1 MIPAVVASII
11 LVPVTILIHYEALR
25 LIADWLLPRP
35 GRFGLRWRMMVVVLA
50 CFAAHTVEVWFYA
63 LGYYVFDNL
72 LGLGSFAGLKDG
84 TFADYVYFS
93 GVTYTSLGFGDISPL
108 GGPRLIA
115 GVEGLNGLLL
125 IGWSASFTYLV
136 MEQFWPLHGS
146 HAWRRVRESR
156 PRPPGEAGEA
166 D

>member
-1 MIPAVVASII
+1 MA
-11 LVPVTILIHYEALR
+11 
-25 LIADWLLPRP
+25 
-35 GRFGLRWRMMVVVLA
+35 VVLA
-50 CFAAHTVEVWFYA
+50 CFAAHTLEVWLYA
-63 LGYYVFDNL
+63 LGYFIFDDL
-72 LGLGSFAGLKDG
+72 LGLGSFAGMRDG

-146 HAWRRVRESR
+146 HAGAASARPGRGRPARRARR
-156 PRPPGEAGEA
+156 RPPAIVRCTN
-166 D
+166 

>member
-35 GRFGLRWRMMVVVLA
+35 GRFGLRARMMVVVLA

-125 IGWSASFTYLV
+125 IGWSASFTYLM

-146 HAWRRVRESR
+146 HAWRRFRESR

>member
-1 MIPAVVASII
+1 MIPAVIASII

-35 GRFGLRWRMMVVVLA
+35 GRFGLRSRMMVVVLA
-50 CFAAHTVEVWFYA
+50 CFAAHTLEVWLYG
-63 LGYYVFDNL
+63 LGYYVFDEL
-72 LGLGSFAGLKDG
+72 LGLGSFVGMREG

-93 GVTYTSLGFGDISPL
+93 GVTYTSLGFGDLSPL

-146 HAWRRVRESR
+146 HAWRRFREKR
-156 PRPPGEAGEA
+156 LRPPGEAGEA